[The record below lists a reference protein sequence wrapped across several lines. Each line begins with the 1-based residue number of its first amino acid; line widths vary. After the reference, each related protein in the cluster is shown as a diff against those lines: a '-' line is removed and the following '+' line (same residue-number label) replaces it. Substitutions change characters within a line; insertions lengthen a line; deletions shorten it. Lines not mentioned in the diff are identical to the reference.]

1 MSEYLSSNATFATTI
16 LNCTVGSIRT
26 KEKNGNLQVYLRVAT
41 HKKIKGKEEI
51 TNWHNIVAYG
61 KLAVVFDNFVK
72 KGDKLLIEGEVEKW
86 EMEDSETKEVVTKT
100 YIRANSMDFK
110 SGAKINL
117 IGFCGN
123 KFRKNDDSPLYMDVK
138 TTRKVY
144 KDDEKIEKED
154 WHKVVFYGNLANRME
169 ELHTLNKKIAIIGSV
184 EVIEQEN
191 KDAKYN
197 DEITIFRAHRAKF
210 L

>member
-1 MSEYLSSNATFATTI
+1 M
-16 LNCTVGSIRT
+16 
-26 KEKNGNLQVYLRVAT
+26 
-41 HKKIKGKEEI
+41 
-51 TNWHNIVAYG
+51 
-61 KLAVVFDNFVK
+61 
-72 KGDKLLIEGEVEKW
+72 
-86 EMEDSETKEVVTKT
+86 VTKT

-144 KDDEKIEKED
+144 KDDEKIDKED
-154 WHKVVFYGNLANRME
+154 WHKVVFYGNLANKME

-191 KDAKYN
+191 PDAKYN
-197 DEITIFRAHRAKF
+197 DEITLFRAHRAKF

>member
-41 HKKIKGKEEI
+41 HTKIKGEEI
-51 TNWHNIVAYG
+51 TNWHNVVVYG
-61 KLAVVFDNFVK
+61 KLAVVFDSFVK

-86 EMEDSETKEVVTKT
+86 EMEDSETKEIVTKT

-169 ELHTLNKKIAIIGSV
+169 ELHTLDKKIAIIGSV